1 MGSKDDVSEGEL
13 VYGGFLG
20 HREIHAAAAAL
31 VGWVRAK
38 FDGKDGLP
46 DRNHTI
52 SLELAASGERIDIRL
67 LARSDVI

>member
-1 MGSKDDVSEGEL
+1 MGSKYDVSEGGL

-20 HREIHAAAAAL
+20 HGTIHAAAAL
-31 VGWVRAK
+31 VGYERISTAK
-38 FDGKDGLP
+38 M

-67 LARSDVI
+67 LARSDDI